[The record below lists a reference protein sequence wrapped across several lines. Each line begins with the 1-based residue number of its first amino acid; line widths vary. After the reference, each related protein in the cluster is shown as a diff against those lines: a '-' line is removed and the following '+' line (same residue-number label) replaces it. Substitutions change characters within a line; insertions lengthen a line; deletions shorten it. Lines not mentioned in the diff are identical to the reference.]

1 MLCVLPDFNQHSRG
15 QKALHSWR
23 LMFAVGHGNLML
35 VFVFF
40 SPVWHNISSI
50 TLPFPFYFLRFCC
63 SLVENIKSM
72 KIVM

>member
-40 SPVWHNISSI
+40 SPGLAQYIFNNF
-50 TLPFPFYFLRFCC
+50 TLPILFFKVL
-63 SLVENIKSM
+63 L
-72 KIVM
+72 